1 MSDESHTSLGDF
13 PADWRVARLADV
25 ATKIQDGTHFSP
37 QSTSGPFL
45 YLTSKNVRFGRM
57 DIEDCSWIS
66 EQEHRGIYSRCDV
79 RYGDVLLTKDGANT
93 GNAAL
98 NSLKEQFSLLSS
110 VAIIRADDESAHS
123 PYVLQYILSSQG
135 QQRLKDMMAGNAITR
150 LTLEKIKAFTLPLP
164 PVRQQRKIAR
174 ILTTLDNVI
183 TQTEALIAKYQAI
196 KQGLMHDLFTRG
208 VDATG
213 KLRPPKS
220 EAPELYKQSE
230 LGWIPKEWEVCKIG
244 DFVDSLIDG
253 PFGSNLKTEHYVDE
267 PCVRVVRLQNISNS
281 GYDDSE
287 PAFITQSHANFL
299 SRHKVVGGDVLIASL
314 GDENHPPGRSCL
326 YPSNLPPAVNK
337 ADCFRLRCN
346 SVTAV
351 NAFVSYALNTSCVRQ
366 ETKRFTQGITLVR
379 VNGTNLKKVSLK
391 LPSVD
396 EQQRIVQRLGSVNA
410 IIATQNSIKEK
421 YLLQKHGL
429 MQDLLT
435 GKVPVKADEPEEITP

>member
-1 MSDESHTSLGDF
+1 MSDAQQLESVAFSELWESKELQCFFSYISYGFTNPMPETEEGPWMVTAANIFGGKIQYASSRHTSQEAFDRHLTKKSRPAIGD
-13 PADWRVARLADV
+13 L
-25 ATKIQDGTHFSP
+25 
-37 QSTSGPFL
+37 
-45 YLTSKNVRFGRM
+45 
-57 DIEDCSWIS
+57 
-66 EQEHRGIYSRCDV
+66 
-79 RYGDVLLTKDGANT
+79 LLTKDGTLGRMAIVDRSGVCIN
-93 GNAAL
+93 
-98 NSLKEQFSLLSS
+98 QS
-110 VAIIRADDESAHS
+110 VAVLKPNGAVDTEFLKLLLEAPTYQQKMIDDAGGSTIKHIYISVVGKMLVATPRTRA
-123 PYVLQYILSSQG
+123 
-135 QQRLKDMMAGNAITR
+135 T
-150 LTLEKIKAFTLPLP
+150 
-164 PVRQQRKIAR
+164 QRKIAR